1 MTRRELLQAGG
12 AMIVTFAWRVAA
24 QNGSAADLD
33 SFLAIHPDGKVTL
46 FTSHVDVG
54 TGILTAYRQIA
65 AEELGIPVA
74 LITVVEG
81 DTATTPDHGGTGGSS
96 GVPRGGADI
105 RRVAATARRA
115 LLEMGARQLKRP
127 AN

>member
-12 AMIVTFAWRVAA
+12 AMIVSFAWRAAA
-24 QNGSAADLD
+24 QNGAAADLD

-65 AEELGIPVA
+65 AEELGIPA
-74 LITVVEG
+74 DRFTAVEG
-81 DTATTPDHGGTGGSS
+81 DTANTPDHGGTGGSS

-115 LLEMGARQLKRP
+115 RLEMGARQLKRP